1 MPDTVPI
8 VVEIADL
15 RSAVAATRA
24 RGSTIGFVPTMG
36 ALHEGHAALVRQGT
50 REAGFTVVSIFV
62 NPTQFGPNED
72 LAKYPR
78 TLDADRETCRQ
89 AGADLIFAPTV
100 ETMYP
105 AGAVTTVEVGELD
118 RHLCGP
124 RRPGHFRGVCT
135 VVAKLFNLVQPDVA
149 IFGRKD
155 AQQLRILQRM
165 TIDLNFPVRIVAGD
179 TVREADGL
187 AMSSRNRYLKAT
199 ERGHAAMIFRSLTKL
214 RERAHRDDDVRSL
227 ESLLKG
233 DLASIPGARI
243 DYAQIVDD
251 ATLQPLDRLDRPAL
265 AAVAVFV
272 GTTRL
277 IDNIELPVPRS

>member
-8 VVEIADL
+8 VVEIAEL
-15 RSAVAATRA
+15 RKAIAAA
-24 RGSTIGFVPTMG
+24 RGRGLTIGFVPTMG
-36 ALHEGHAALVRQGT
+36 ALHEGHAALIRRSS
-50 REAGFTVVSIFV
+50 RETGFTVVSIFV
-62 NPTQFGPNED
+62 NPTQFGPTED

-78 TLDADRETCRQ
+78 TLDADRVICQRS
-89 AGADLIFAPTV
+89 GADLIFAPTV
-100 ETMYP
+100 ATMYP

-149 IFGRKD
+149 ILK
-155 AQQLRILQRM
+155 RM
-165 TIDLNFPVRIVAGD
+165 TADLDFPIRIVAGD

-187 AMSSRNRYLKAT
+187 AMSSRNRYLTAT
-199 ERGHAAMIFRSLTKL
+199 ERTNAATIYRSLKAL
-214 RERAHRDDDVRSL
+214 HERAVTIRDVKSL
-227 ESLLKG
+227 ERLLKM
-233 DLASIPGARI
+233 DLATIPDARI

-251 ATLQPLDRLDRPAL
+251 ETLQPIDRLDRPAL
-265 AAVAVFV
+265 AAIAVFV

-277 IDNIELPVPRS
+277 IDNIELPAPRS